1 MLTLTYNGS
10 SCTLFINGSKVDTRS
25 HNPGYLK
32 GAGVSMVIGGKSL
45 SYTHNPNKY
54 AYMTSWPDR
63 MKIDD
68 VRIHNVALT
77 DAEVAQIYEY
87 EK

>member
-1 MLTLTYNGS
+1 
-10 SCTLFINGSKVDTRS
+10 
-25 HNPGYLK
+25 
-32 GAGVSMVIGGKSL
+32 
-45 SYTHNPNKY
+45 
-54 AYMTSWPDR
+54 MTSWPDR